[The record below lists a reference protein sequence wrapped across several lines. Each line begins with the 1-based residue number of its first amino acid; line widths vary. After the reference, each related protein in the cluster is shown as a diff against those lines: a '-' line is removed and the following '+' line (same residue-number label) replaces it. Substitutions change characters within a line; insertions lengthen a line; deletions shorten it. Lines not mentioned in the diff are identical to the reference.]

1 MMAPNI
7 TSSPDALLA
16 GTTSGTIP
24 KLTQAELNQLYF
36 DRVYPFIPIRQQGRY
51 FSWAKQRSPSGS
63 HLCLKYAVWTMAASL
78 SSQFQHLRDGLY
90 HDTRQMLEALENE
103 DYHQEDA
110 FYLQQAQAWIL
121 VAVYNSCRRHSD
133 VLGRAQA
140 EHFA

>member
-1 MMAPNI
+1 MPFHPPCSHVGI
-7 TSSPDALLA
+7 TDLW
-16 GTTSGTIP
+16 IR
-24 KLTQAELNQLYF
+24 NQLYF
-36 DRVYPFIPIRQQGRY
+36 DRVYPFIPILQQGRY